1 MSNSSQLYTFLK
13 EDIFLVVV
21 NCFPDRELI
30 WEIIKNGV
38 FLFVSLYFSGSGKRL
53 MSTRC
58 LCPVVVVQ
66 LPSHVQLFVTPWTTA
81 CQASLCFTISRSLL
95 KRMSIESVIP
105 SNHLILCWP
114 LLLLPQSFPASGSF
128 PMSQLFKSGGQSIG
142 SFNIS
147 PSNSGLISFSIDWF
161 VLAVQGTFK
170 SVLQHHSLKESFLP
184 CSAFFMV

>member
-1 MSNSSQLYTFLK
+1 MNLL
-13 EDIFLVVV
+13 IFRGHAIVQSLS
-21 NCFPDRELI
+21 CIL
-30 WEIIKNGV
+30 
-38 FLFVSLYFSGSGKRL
+38 LFVI
-53 MSTRC
+53 
-58 LCPVVVVQ
+58 
-66 LPSHVQLFVTPWTTA
+66 PWTAA
-81 CQASLCFTISRSLL
+81 CQASLSFTSSWTLL
-95 KRMSIESVIP
+95 KRMSIESVMP
-105 SNHLILCWP
+105 STHLILFFPFSSC
-114 LLLLPQSFPASGSF
+114 LQSFPASGSF